1 MTTDFRPFKSLL
13 ALTLFMTC
21 TFPGL
26 VVAAELRVQITNLT
40 QGMAFIPRLLV
51 AHTDRIDL
59 FEAGS
64 PATTPLTWM
73 AEAGVIR
80 RNQNA
85 TAAAAEA
92 TFEDYL
98 QNSSRTDQNRWSI
111 REDLLAPATASAE
124 HTFDTGEFTNLSM
137 VAMLTPTNDAFT
149 GLDSWPIPTTPGTYV
164 LYLNAYDAGTEAND
178 EINSLR
184 VDVTG
189 PAGAKLGDYGAPG
202 VAGADNP
209 HAANLG
215 TGGTGVAIQVQVGT
229 LADNPNDREG
239 SVHVHRGVVGD
250 TNPNGGISDLDSSVH
265 RWLNPVARL
274 TVIVPEG

>member
-1 MTTDFRPFKSLL
+1 MTTQSPPYKILL
-13 ALTLFMTC
+13 ALTLFVTC

-26 VVAAELRVQITNLT
+26 VIAAELRVQITNLT
-40 QGMAFIPRLLV
+40 QGMAFMPRLLV

-59 FEAGS
+59 FEAGN

-73 AEAGVIR
+73 AEAGVVR
-80 RNQNA
+80 RIQNA
-85 TAAAAEA
+85 TAATADA

-98 QNSSRTDQNRWSI
+98 EDNDRADQNRWTVI
-111 REDLLAPATASAE
+111 GELLAPATAAAE
-124 HTFDTGEFTNLSM
+124 HTFDTGEFTHLSI
-137 VAMLTPTNDAFT
+137 VAMLIPTNDAFT
-149 GLDSWPIPTTPGTYV
+149 GLDSWRIPTTPGTYI

-184 VDVTG
+184 TDVTG
-189 PAGAKLGDYGAPG
+189 PAGAALGDYGVPG

-215 TGGTGVAIQVQVGT
+215 TGGTGVAIQVQGGT
-229 LADNPNDREG
+229 LTNNPNDREG

-265 RWLNPVARL
+265 RWLNPVARI

>member
-1 MTTDFRPFKSLL
+1 MTTQSPPYKILL
-13 ALTLFMTC
+13 ALTLFVTC

-26 VVAAELRVQITNLT
+26 VIAAELRVQITNLT
-40 QGMAFIPRLLV
+40 QGMAFMPRLLV

-73 AEAGVIR
+73 AEAGVVR

-98 QNSSRTDQNRWSI
+98 QTSSRTNQNRWSVFG
-111 REDLLAPATASAE
+111 DLLAPATASAE
-124 HTFDTGEFTNLSM
+124 HTFDTGEFTHLSM
-137 VAMLTPTNDAFT
+137 VAMLIPTNDAFT

-202 VAGADNP
+202 VAGADNS

-215 TGGTGVAIQVQVGT
+215 TGGTGVAIQVQGGT